1 MVMMGDNAGDG
12 RDAGD
17 SGDANWN
24 YDDDD
29 GHDSDDVVDSSYV
42 GDGDDDRGKM
52 LDDSGG
58 DALCPPRRNVGR

>member
-1 MVMMGDNAGDG
+1 MMGDNAGDG

-29 GHDSDDVVDSSYV
+29 GHDEKLIAL
-42 GDGDDDRGKM
+42 G
-52 LDDSGG
+52 LFHGG
-58 DALCPPRRNVGR
+58 TTFTLRDAYKLNW